1 MPSTEELITAV
12 QKYAASHTAG
22 DIDGIVSLFADD
34 AVVAD
39 PVDQP
44 EHVGIDAVRAF
55 FEGTHQLA
63 DSLALSITGPIRAVD
78 RFAAVPLQAVTTLGD
93 QQFAIDIIDVFTM
106 NDDGKFSE
114 MRAYWSSAD
123 IRPLNG

>member
-1 MPSTEELITAV
+1 MPTTEELTAAV
-12 QKYAASHTAG
+12 EKYAASHTAG
-22 DIDGIVSLFADD
+22 DIDGIVALFADD

-44 EHVGIDAVRAF
+44 EHVGTEAIRTF
-55 FEGTHQLA
+55 FAGTHQLA
-63 DSLALSITGPIRAVD
+63 DSLELLITGPIRAVD

-93 QQFAIDIIDVFTM
+93 QKFVIDIIDVFTM

-114 MRAYWSSAD
+114 MRAYWSSGA
-123 IRPLNG
+123 IRPFDG